1 MMHDYRPIFPTSLKF
16 CFQFIEMDLY
26 AEFPLGLESLKKWE
40 SIFQSG
46 KSQRILNKLEKSG
59 KITQN
64 TGKAREFQTCYTIS
78 FLVIFK

>member
-46 KSQRILNKLEKSG
+46 KSQKNFEQIG
-59 KITQN
+59 KV
-64 TGKAREFQTCYTIS
+64 R
-78 FLVIFK
+78 